1 MSEEWLL
8 SQFCSIC
15 HINPPKYRCPRC
27 SVRTCSLP
35 CTRKHKTWSSC
46 TGVRDPAAYLT
57 RSQLET
63 EASFDRD
70 FNFITGI
77 ERRLERAERD
87 AENRGIELE
96 HEYMVKKTSE
106 NSHAGKKRKRV
117 PNGDKQA
124 PRLAKGELG
133 FVRAAEEAGIKL
145 VRAPAGLS
153 RRKMNHS
160 RVHPKHKC
168 LNWSVEWIVPSTG
181 QKIVRPCL
189 ETTSL
194 KEAYDRVFPVPKS
207 DVNNIPT
214 DEQKPS
220 TEDIDENTNSH
231 RSVYFYLHRHRAATN
246 NIVLV
251 PLQPSATL
259 RDVLRGRSVLEF
271 PTIYVLNDDLRRQ
284 EGDTKPTDAN
294 VPTSTSTS
302 TSTDKRKFVLEEFY
316 LKDHPDEAESE
327 IGDEEEE
334 EEDYTSSEGSSSD
347 ASSDDA
353 DDDEDED
360 EDGHEY
366 GSEPAA
372 EVTGAEGPG
381 SADQDETL
389 ANQA

>member
-1 MSEEWLL
+1 
-8 SQFCSIC
+8 
-15 HINPPKYRCPRC
+15 
-27 SVRTCSLP
+27 
-35 CTRKHKTWSSC
+35 
-46 TGVRDPAAYLT
+46 
-57 RSQLET
+57 
-63 EASFDRD
+63 
-70 FNFITGI
+70 
-77 ERRLERAERD
+77 
-87 AENRGIELE
+87 
-96 HEYMVKKTSE
+96 MVKKTSE

-160 RVHPKHKC
+160 RVHPKYVFFPCRRDRNNELTGDRHKC

-294 VPTSTSTS
+294 VLTSVS

-372 EVTGAEGPG
+372 EATGAEGPG

>member
-1 MSEEWLL
+1 MSEESLL
-8 SQFCSIC
+8 SQLCNIC
-15 HINPPKYRCPRC
+15 HINVPKYRCPRC
-27 SVRTCSLP
+27 AVRTCSLP

-87 AENRGIELE
+87 AENRGIELD
-96 HEYMVKKTSE
+96 HKYMLKKTGDTS
-106 NSHAGKKRKRV
+106 NGGKKRKRG

-124 PRLAKGELG
+124 PRLVKGELG
-133 FVRAAEEAGIKL
+133 FVRAAEEAGVRL

-189 ETTSL
+189 ETTPF

-207 DVNNIPT
+207 DISDIST
-214 DEQKPS
+214 DEQQQLP
-220 TEDIDENTNSH
+220 TTGEIIDNTNSH
-231 RSVYFYLHRHRAATN
+231 RNIYFYLHRHRAATKD
-246 NIVLV
+246 IVLV

-271 PTIYVLNDDLRRQ
+271 PTIYIMSDDLRCQQ
-284 EGDTKPTDAN
+284 EEDSKAAGADAL
-294 VPTSTSTS
+294 TSANMGN
-302 TSTDKRKFVLEEFY
+302 FVLEEVY
-316 LKDHPDEAESE
+316 LKDHPDEAESGSGE
-327 IGDEEEE
+327 EEEEE

-347 ASSDDA
+347 GSSDD
-353 DDDEDED
+353 DDDEDEED
-360 EDGHEY
+360 EDADELFEAKDEVELEVRGGH
-366 GSEPAA
+366 
-372 EVTGAEGPG
+372 GPR
-381 SADQDETL
+381 SQDQNEAL
-389 ANQA
+389 AN

>member
-1 MSEEWLL
+1 MSEESLL
-8 SQFCSIC
+8 SQLCNIC
-15 HINPPKYRCPRC
+15 HINTPKYRCPRC

-106 NSHAGKKRKRV
+106 NNHAGKKRKRG

-124 PRLAKGELG
+124 PRLVKGELG
-133 FVRAAEEAGIKL
+133 FVRAAEEAGVKL
-145 VRAPAGLS
+145 MRAPAGLS

-168 LNWSVEWIVPSTG
+168 LNWSVEWIIPSTG
-181 QKIVRPCL
+181 QKMVRPCL
-189 ETTSL
+189 ETTPL

-207 DVNNIPT
+207 DIDNIPT

-220 TEDIDENTNSH
+220 TENINENTNSH
-231 RSVYFYLHRHRAATN
+231 RSIYFYLHRHRAATN
-246 NIVLV
+246 NIVLA

-284 EGDTKPTDAN
+284 EGDTKPPDAN
-294 VPTSTSTS
+294 VSTS

-316 LKDHPDEAESE
+316 LKDHPDEDKSES
-327 IGDEEEE
+327 GDEEEG
-334 EEDYTSSEGSSSD
+334 EEDFTSSEGSSSD
-347 ASSDDA
+347 ASSLDA
-353 DDDEDED
+353 DHDEDED
-360 EDGHEY
+360 EDGQEY
-366 GSEPAA
+366 GSEPEA

-389 ANQA
+389 ASQA